1 MAQSLLEPSRKKT
14 PWHLWV
20 VGVLSLLWNLMGAMD
35 YLMTQTRNEVYM
47 SQFSEAQLAFF
58 YGFPTW
64 VVSAWAIAVWGG
76 VLGSILLLMR
86 KSLAV
91 PVFLIS
97 LLAMVLTTLHN
108 FVLEDGLAV
117 MGDSATLGF
126 TATIFVVALLL
137 YLYSKRQV
145 TLGRLA

>member
-1 MAQSLLEPSRKKT
+1 MAHSLLEPSRKKT

-35 YLMTQTRNEVYM
+35 YLMTQTRNSEYM
-47 SQFSEAQLAFF
+47 SQFTEAQLAFF

-64 VVSAWAIAVWGG
+64 VVTAWAIAVWGG
-76 VLGSILLLMR
+76 VLGSVLLLMR
-86 KSLAV
+86 KAAAA

-97 LLAMVLTTLHN
+97 LLAMVLTTIHN

-117 MGDSATLGF
+117 MGDSVALAF
-126 TATIFVVALLL
+126 TATIFVVALMLW
-137 YLYSKRQV
+137 LYSKRQV
-145 TLGRLA
+145 ALGRLR